1 MKSTSRCGWSKSRGV
16 DVDGQSVAREK
27 DLVEGDASCCP
38 HGCRATWY
46 LPLPLP
52 CWSTH
57 SLLVQDKREGL
68 ESDPLV
74 RASRLWRESN
84 AGGRGCVAGVPSA
97 SSGARRGELDQ
108 VARRPWCSVEAGGAS
123 ACWMRR
129 LAGFPWSSSQGRP
142 REAAFD
148 GERSGWLRAP
158 GLSADVYPGVARQW
172 GDGGASRRSGPRCGQ
187 GELPRP
193 SDGNQARDG
202 APHRLYLRGSHLASP
217 SPQLSAGRGKAESV
231 LWCCSWQ
238 TASPAFPAHVE
249 AFASAWELA

>member
-1 MKSTSRCGWSKSRGV
+1 MVKVWRERRTSSRETPLAALMV
-16 DVDGQSVAREK
+16 VARHGIGRC
-27 DLVEGDASCCP
+27 LCLAGRHRASSYMIRGRGGSP
-38 HGCRATWY
+38 IRV
-46 LPLPLP
+46 L
-52 CWSTH
+52 
-57 SLLVQDKREGL
+57 
-68 ESDPLV
+68 

-142 REAAFD
+142 REAAFH

-172 GDGGASRRSGPRCGQ
+172 GDGGVSRRSGPRCGQ

-202 APHRLYLRGSHLASP
+202 APHRLYLHGSHLASP
-217 SPQLSAGRGKAESV
+217 SLQLSAGRGKAE
-231 LWCCSWQ
+231 
-238 TASPAFPAHVE
+238 
-249 AFASAWELA
+249 